1 MIRVDINVGDIVK
14 KINISGQVKLHEP
27 MSRHTSFKIG
37 GPADI
42 YTVPADEAD
51 IVLIAGVAQSEGVPL
66 FVLGDGANILVSDKG
81 IRGIVL
87 DMSQFAA
94 IQVKGQQLHCGAG
107 AEISDAAEIAAQH
120 ALSGLEFI
128 YKMPGSVGGALWM
141 NARCY
146 GQSISEVPGT
156 VHYLDDM
163 LDHQD
168 LTLPDPRFAYK
179 KSPFQ
184 GSRAVLLS
192 LDLSLQTADQTAIW
206 SRMQEVRDDRRR
218 KGHFE
223 YPSAG
228 SVFKNNRNFGMPSGQ
243 ILDELGLRGLRRGGA
258 QIAPFHAN
266 IIINNGTA
274 SAEDV
279 RDLILHAQ
287 ELAYKKRNIVLEPE
301 VRLVG
306 DW

>member
-51 IVLIAGVAQSEGVPL
+51 IVLIAGVAHREGVPL

-94 IQVKGQQLHCGAG
+94 IEVKGQQLHCGAG

-120 ALSGLEFI
+120 SLSGLEFI

-141 NARCY
+141 NARCS
-146 GQSISEVPGT
+146 GQSISEVPGA
-156 VHYLDDM
+156 VHYLDDA
-163 LDHQD
+163 LAHQD

-184 GSRAVLLS
+184 GSSAILLT
-192 LDLSLQTADQTAIW
+192 LYLTLQTSDQTAIR
-206 SRMQEVRDDRRR
+206 SRMQEVQDDRRR
-218 KGHFE
+218 KGHFD

-228 SVFKNNRNFGMPSGQ
+228 SIFKNNRNFGMPSGK
-243 ILDELGLRGLRRGGA
+243 ILDELGLRGLKQGGA

-279 RDLILHAQ
+279 RDLILYAQ
-287 ELAYKKRNIVLEPE
+287 ELAYEKRNIVLEPE

>member
-1 MIRVDINVGDIVK
+1 MDINVGDIVK

-27 MSRHTSFKIG
+27 MNRHTSFQIG

-51 IVLIAGVAQSEGVPL
+51 IVLIAGVAHSEGVPL
-66 FVLGDGANILVSDKG
+66 FVLGAGANILVSDKG
-81 IRGIVL
+81 MRGMVL
-87 DMSQFAA
+87 DMSRFAG
-94 IQVKGQQLHCGAG
+94 IEVKGQQLHCGTG
-107 AEISDAAEIAAQH
+107 AEISHVAEIAAQH
-120 ALSGLEFI
+120 SLSGLEFI

-156 VHYLDDM
+156 VHYLDDA
-163 LDHQD
+163 LSHQN

-184 GSRAVLLS
+184 GSSAILLS
-192 LDLSLQTADQTAIW
+192 LDLRLQTADYAAIW
-206 SRMQEVRDDRRR
+206 ARMQEVQEDRRS

-223 YPSAG
+223 HPSAG
-228 SVFKNNRNFGMPSGQ
+228 SVFKNNRSFGMPSGK
-243 ILDELGLRGLRRGGA
+243 ILDELGLRGFRRGGA

-279 RDLILHAQ
+279 RGLILHAQ
-287 ELAYKKRNIVLEPE
+287 KVAYEKRNIVLEPE
-301 VRLVG
+301 IRLVG

>member
-1 MIRVDINVGDIVK
+1 VDINVGDIVK
-14 KINISGQVKLHEP
+14 KINISGKVKLHEP
-27 MSRHTSFKIG
+27 MSRHTSFQIG
-37 GPADI
+37 GPSDI

-51 IVLIAGVAQSEGVPL
+51 VVLIAGVAHSEEVPL
-66 FVLGDGANILVSDKG
+66 FVLGAGANILVSDKG
-81 IRGIVL
+81 IRGIVM
-87 DMSQFAA
+87 DMSRFTD
-94 IQVKGQQLHCGAG
+94 IEVKGQNLHSGAG
-107 AEISDAAEIAAQH
+107 AEISVAAEIAAQH
-120 ALSGLEFI
+120 SLSGLEFI

-156 VHYLDDM
+156 VHYLDEALM
-163 LDHQD
+163 HQI
-168 LTLPDPRFAYK
+168 LSLPDPRFAYK

-184 GSRAVLLS
+184 GSSTILLS
-192 LDLSLQTADQTAIW
+192 LDLMLQTADHAAIW
-206 SRMQEVRDDRRR
+206 TRMQEVQDDRRS

-223 YPSAG
+223 HPSAG
-228 SVFKNNRNFGMPSGQ
+228 SVFKNNRSFGMPSGK
-243 ILDELGLRGLRRGGA
+243 ILDELGLRGLQRGGA

-279 RDLILHAQ
+279 RGLILHAQ
-287 ELAYKKRNIVLEPE
+287 KIAYEKRNIVLDPE
-301 VRLVG
+301 IRLVG